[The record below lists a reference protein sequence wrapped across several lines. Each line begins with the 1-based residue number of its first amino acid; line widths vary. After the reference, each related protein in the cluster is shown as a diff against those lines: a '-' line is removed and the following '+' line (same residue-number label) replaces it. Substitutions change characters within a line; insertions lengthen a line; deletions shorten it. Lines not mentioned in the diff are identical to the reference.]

1 MLKQILLVGAAAF
14 AVPVAA
20 QTVQPETTSA
30 EEQMAPT
37 EQVATTAQPAP
48 TTAPAQ
54 PAMQTAPAA
63 KAATADQVRAIVE
76 QEFPA
81 HDMDKSGELSSTE
94 FGAWMSKLR
103 AASPQQ
109 QAEADPAAWTAA
121 AFAMA
126 DTDKSGNVS
135 KDELIAFLSRA
146 A

>member
-48 TTAPAQ
+48 VQ
-54 PAMQTAPAA
+54 PATQTAPAA

-81 HDMDKSGELSSTE
+81 HDMDKSGELNSTE

-103 AASPQQ
+103 AASPQP